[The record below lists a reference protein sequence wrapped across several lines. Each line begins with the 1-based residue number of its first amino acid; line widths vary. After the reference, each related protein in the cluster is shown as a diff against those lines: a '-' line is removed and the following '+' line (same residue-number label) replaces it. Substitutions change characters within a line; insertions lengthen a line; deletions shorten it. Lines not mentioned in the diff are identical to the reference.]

1 MKNIIFLVLFF
12 CLMVFGLKEED
23 DNFSKVDEDMIM
35 VIADTIISER
45 CSFTSMVSCLFL
57 SHFSFISFTISFSVV
72 ISSRCQ
78 FNVSSIWCSFAISFF
93 CFTIVSSKSTNRPD
107 ANFGKY
113 SAPTQIQIKGTPIVD
128 KKDANR
134 FDRRSEVP
142 INRGKN
148 VNDICPLIVLYCIR
162 IVIIL
167 QVYNIILEYKS
178 AQAGDFNHYLYSQCI
193 VYIRL
198 DDAYNSIIIKYCN
211 KIRLLFSRSVARYVL
226 VIPMVCF
233 QWGVCCSM
241 FSVLCSVV

>member
-1 MKNIIFLVLFF
+1 MKLKWDKNRQDTMLVNEHYNGHKDP
-12 CLMVFGLKEED
+12 VPVNQEPDKKK
-23 DNFSKVDEDMIM
+23 N
-35 VIADTIISER
+35 TSEVNQR
-45 CSFTSMVSCLFL
+45 Q
-57 SHFSFISFTISFSVV
+57 
-72 ISSRCQ
+72 SS
-78 FNVSSIWCSFAISFF
+78 
-93 CFTIVSSKSTNRPD
+93 NRPD

-226 VIPMVCF
+226 VIPM
-233 QWGVCCSM
+233 M
-241 FSVLCSVV
+241 L

>member
-1 MKNIIFLVLFF
+1 MKLKWDKNRQDTMLVNEHYNGHKDP
-12 CLMVFGLKEED
+12 VPVNQEPDKKK
-23 DNFSKVDEDMIM
+23 N
-35 VIADTIISER
+35 TSEVNQR
-45 CSFTSMVSCLFL
+45 Q
-57 SHFSFISFTISFSVV
+57 
-72 ISSRCQ
+72 SS
-78 FNVSSIWCSFAISFF
+78 
-93 CFTIVSSKSTNRPD
+93 NRPD

-198 DDAYNSIIIKYCN
+198 DDAYNSIIKKYCN

-226 VIPMVCF
+226 VIPM
-233 QWGVCCSM
+233 M
-241 FSVLCSVV
+241 L